1 MDLRR
6 ARARLLGVIIV
17 RIVVFA
23 SDGFLV
29 RGTP

>member
-17 RIVVFA
+17 RIVVLA

-29 RGTP
+29 RGTR